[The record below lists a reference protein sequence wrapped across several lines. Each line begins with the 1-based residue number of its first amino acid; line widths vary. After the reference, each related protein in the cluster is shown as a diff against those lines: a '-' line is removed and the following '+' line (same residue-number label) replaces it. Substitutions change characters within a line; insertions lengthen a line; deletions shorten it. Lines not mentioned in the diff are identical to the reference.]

1 MTVLIDCKCGWF
13 LEQLDVTDLLEAEL
27 LADRHER
34 RDIKRPYRHDTHVEA
49 VAA

>member
-13 LEQLDVTDLLEAEL
+13 LEQLDVTALLDAEL

-34 RDIKRPYRHDTHVEA
+34 KDIKRPYRHETRIEE

>member
-34 RDIKRPYRHDTHVEA
+34 TNFKRPYRHDTHIEA